1 MRKRLLVAFSVVLAL
16 AGCQAPALDDVPSAT
31 AVASPSPT
39 ATASPPARLAAPPAD
54 FAVRFVFGTCT
65 METLDT
71 FERTFTRQLTYEEER
86 TIPLTLT
93 EAQMA
98 AIYER
103 MVAIDLWSYPEAYA
117 IRSATGNYVVRDP
130 SPTYRI
136 TVRAGGEIKGV
147 YWHDEVVQP
156 TTPEADRLRGLIRYM
171 IDMVY
176 DYPEVRALPT
186 PTILCL

>member
-1 MRKRLLVAFSVVLAL
+1 MRKRLLVTLSIVLAL
-16 AGCQAPALDDVPSAT
+16 AGCRAPVLGDAPSAT
-31 AVASPSPT
+31 AVASPSAT
-39 ATASPPARLAAPPAD
+39 ATALPPTRPAAPPAN
-54 FAVRFVFGTCT
+54 FALRFVFGTCT

-71 FERTFTRQLTYEEER
+71 FEHTFTRQTARTEER

-117 IRSATGNYVVRDP
+117 IRSETGNYVVRDP

-136 TVRAGGEIKGV
+136 TVRAGGETKVV

-156 TTPEADRLRGLIRYM
+156 PTPEADRLRGLIRYM

-176 DYPEVRALPT
+176 DCPDVRALPT